1 MSVERE
7 HRPATDGSFVSRLTE
22 VLVVFMLFAAAG
34 AWPTPD
40 VNEAHYLTRARHDF
54 DPAWA
59 ADDFFLNSPE
69 AHGLFTIVMGPI
81 AAALPLSQ
89 AAWLG
94 RIAGW
99 LALAFG
105 FVRAARATLG
115 STESRL
121 LAAAVFSLALR
132 HTTAAGE
139 WMIGGC
145 EAKVFAWAGVLWA
158 AGEIARDRWAAAWVA
173 LGAATAVHPLVGGWG
188 MIALVIERLVFARRL
203 SMPVVP
209 LVVGVAL
216 AMIGLWPA
224 LMLSAGVDP
233 AVRAAA
239 TRIYVT
245 ERLPHHLL
253 PRTFADGMIARHLL
267 AVFVSWLIAKHLP
280 ESAARRRLHGF
291 ALAALAISLV
301 GYGIAFTEAVNADV
315 AYGLLKFYWF
325 RLSDGLAPLALA
337 IGAATILAEARL
349 LEKMFGS
356 AAAVRWAAFLLLA
369 IDLGNESRH
378 WPLPGRDVVPRADKF
393 MQADA
398 WREICGWAAD
408 NTSADACFIVPRRAG
423 SFVWRT
429 GRAEVVNWKN
439 IPQAPESIIEWRQ
452 RLVDCFSPHGSL
464 KGMETDA
471 AALGREHLLA
481 VARKYAASHAV
492 VAADAA
498 GLDGPGLERLH
509 ANDHYAVYR
518 FDPEDAGGESNFKR
532 DD

>member
-7 HRPATDGSFVSRLTE
+7 HRQAAGGVASKLGE
-22 VLVVFMLFAAAG
+22 LLVVFLLFAAAG

-54 DPAWA
+54 DPSWA

-69 AHGLFTIVMGPI
+69 AHGLFTVVMGPI
-81 AAALPLSQ
+81 AAALPLPQ
-89 AAWLG
+89 AAWIG
-94 RIAGW
+94 RVAGW

-105 FVRAARATLG
+105 FVHAARATL
-115 STESRL
+115 SSLDSRL
-121 LAAAVFSLALR
+121 LAAAIFSLALR

-158 AGEIARDRWAAAWVA
+158 AGEIARDRWGAAWVA
-173 LGAATAVHPLVGGWG
+173 LCAATAVHPLVGGWG
-188 MIALVIERLVFARRL
+188 MIALVIERFVFKRQLWMPAIPFAAGIILALV
-203 SMPVVP
+203 
-209 LVVGVAL
+209 
-216 AMIGLWPA
+216 GLWPA
-224 LMLSAGVDP
+224 LMLSVGVDP

-280 ESAARRRLHGF
+280 ESDARSRLHGF
-291 ALAALAISLV
+291 ALAALAISLA
-301 GYGIAFTEAVNADV
+301 GYCIAFTETVNADV

-337 IGAATILAEARL
+337 IGAATILAEARV
-349 LEKMFGS
+349 LEKLFGS
-356 AAAVRWAAFLLLA
+356 AAAVRWVVLLLLA

-378 WPLPGRDVVPRADKF
+378 WQLPGRDVVPRADKF
-393 MQADA
+393 MNFDS
-398 WREICGWAAD
+398 WRDICGWVANNTPAD
-408 NTSADACFIVPRRAG
+408 VCFIVPRRAG

-452 RLVDCFSPHGSL
+452 RLVDCFSRDGSL

-471 AALGREHLLA
+471 AALGREHLLT
-481 VARKYAASHAV
+481 VAKNYAASHAV
-492 VAADAA
+492 VAADAP
-498 GLDGPGLERLH
+498 GLDGPGLTRVH

-518 FDPEDAGGESNFKR
+518 IDRR
-532 DD
+532 DSGNERKLKQDD

>member
-1 MSVERE
+1 MSGERE
-7 HRPATDGSFVSRLTE
+7 HAPVSADGIVPRLAE
-22 VLVVFMLFAAAG
+22 VLVVFLLFAAAG

-54 DPAWA
+54 DPSWA
-59 ADDFFLNSPE
+59 ANDFFLNSPE
-69 AHGLFTIVMGPI
+69 AHGLFTLVIGPV
-81 AAALPLSQ
+81 ATALPLAD
-89 AAWLG
+89 AAWIG
-94 RIAGW
+94 RVAGW
-99 LALAFG
+99 LALALG
-105 FVRAARATLG
+105 FMHAARATLS

-203 SMPVVP
+203 AMPLVP
-209 LVVGVAL
+209 LGVGVAL

-224 LMLSAGVDP
+224 LVLSFGVDP

-291 ALAALAISLV
+291 ALAALAISLA
-301 GYGIAFTEAVNADV
+301 GYAIAFTEAVNADV

-337 IGAATILAEARL
+337 IGAATILAEARV
-349 LEKMFGS
+349 LEKLFGS
-356 AAAVRWAAFLLLA
+356 AAAVRWAVLLLLA

-398 WREICGWAAD
+398 WRDICGWVAG
-408 NTSADACFIVPRRAG
+408 NTPADACFVVPRRAG

-452 RLVDCFSPHGSL
+452 RLVDCFSSGGGI

-471 AALGREHLLA
+471 AALGREHLVA
-481 VARKYAASHAV
+481 VAKKYAADHAI
-492 VAADAA
+492 VAANTP
-498 GLDGPGLERLH
+498 GLAGPGLTRLH
-509 ANDHYAVYR
+509 ANDHYAVYKIAAAT
-518 FDPEDAGGESNFKR
+518 DP
-532 DD
+532 

>member
-1 MSVERE
+1 MSGERE
-7 HRPATDGSFVSRLTE
+7 HTPVSVDGIVPRLAE
-22 VLVVFMLFAAAG
+22 VLVVFLLFAAAG

-59 ADDFFLNSPE
+59 ANDFFLNSPE
-69 AHGLFTIVMGPI
+69 AHGLFTLVIGPI
-81 AAALPLSQ
+81 AATLPLAD
-89 AAWLG
+89 AAWIG
-94 RIAGW
+94 RIVGW
-99 LALAFG
+99 LALALG
-105 FVRAARATLG
+105 FVHAARATLS

-158 AGEIARDRWAAAWVA
+158 AGEIARDRWAAAWVT

-188 MIALVIERLVFARRL
+188 MIALVIEQLVFARRL
-203 SMPVVP
+203 AMPLVP
-209 LVVGVAL
+209 LGVGIAL
-216 AMIGLWPA
+216 ALIGTWPA
-224 LMLSAGVDP
+224 FMLSYGVDP

-245 ERLPHHLL
+245 ERLSHHLL

-267 AVFVSWLIAKHLP
+267 AVFVSWLLAKHLP

-291 ALAALAISLV
+291 TLAALAISLA
-301 GYGIAFTEAVNADV
+301 GYAIAFTEAVDADV

-337 IGAATILAEARL
+337 IGAATILAEARV
-349 LEKMFGS
+349 LEKLFGS
-356 AAAVRWAAFLLLA
+356 AAAVRWAALLLLA
-369 IDLGNESRH
+369 IDLGNETRH

-398 WREICGWAAD
+398 WRDICGWVAG
-408 NTSADACFIVPRRAG
+408 NIPADACFIVPRRAG

-452 RLVDCFSPHGSL
+452 RLVDCFSHDGGIE
-464 KGMETDA
+464 GMETDA
-471 AALGREHLLA
+471 AALGREHLVA
-481 VARKYAASHAV
+481 VANTYAANHAI
-492 VAADAA
+492 VAADIP
-498 GLDGPGLERLH
+498 GLDGPGLTQLH
-509 ANDHYAVYR
+509 ANDHYAVYKI
-518 FDPEDAGGESNFKR
+518 DSVKNPWDSPGE
-532 DD
+532 